1 MKLAAACLLAAAYAT
16 AQEASAKDA
25 RFFRRRVA
33 PIFQR
38 RCLPCHNQD
47 LKDGGI
53 SFLDR
58 NSLLKGGSRGPAV
71 VPGDPERSV
80 LIRAIRHN
88 SDPQMPPGPKLPAKD
103 IATLTD
109 WIRRGAPWGT
119 ALRGSNPSPER

>member
-1 MKLAAACLLAAAYAT
+1 MNLAAACLLAAAAS
-16 AQEASAKDA
+16 AQEASPKDA
-25 RFFRRRVA
+25 RFFARRVA

-38 RCLPCHNQD
+38 RCLACHNQE

-58 NSLLKGGSRGPAV
+58 ASLLKGGSRGPAV

-88 SDPQMPPGPKLPAKD
+88 SDPQMPPGPKLPEKE
-103 IATLTD
+103 IAALTD
-109 WIRRGAPWGT
+109 WVRRGAPWGKQ
-119 ALRGSNPSPER
+119 LRAR